1 MLFSIAAPAQNLSIT
16 EKRVLADKL
25 IEGEACAEELILT
38 KQYSS
43 TQDSIIT
50 TQSEQIVVL
59 KEAVDYSVSKADS
72 LFTNETNLRLELNK
86 TKERSY
92 RKTNAIVISVAVAII
107 EAFIITQK

>member
-1 MLFSIAAPAQNLSIT
+1 MIHSLISLGQLSN
-16 EKRVLADKL
+16 EELRVVAGRL
-25 IEGEACAEELILT
+25 IEGDQCKEELSLNRA
-38 KQYSS
+38 YSQ